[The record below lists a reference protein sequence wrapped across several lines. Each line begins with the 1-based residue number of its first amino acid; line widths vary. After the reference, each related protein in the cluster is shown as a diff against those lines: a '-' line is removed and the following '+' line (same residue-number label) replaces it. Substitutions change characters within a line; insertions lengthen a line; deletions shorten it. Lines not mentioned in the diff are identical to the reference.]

1 MQRRNY
7 LTEKEAKRR
16 STRQGL
22 VFLSMF
28 IIVFVAMIFRLAIRT
43 GTNEGF
49 FDTVPTGDEAYKVAI
64 DFVKP
69 TVKTS
74 EAEFPDSDYQY
85 SKNSDSVYVVQ
96 SFYKAPGKEG
106 AGVKTKFAITLRYNG
121 GSSTDAKNWTIENL
135 QANL

>member
-49 FDTVPTGDEAYKVAI
+49 FDTVPTGDEAYKVAV

-69 TVKTS
+69 TVMTGD
-74 EAEFPDSDYQY
+74 AEFPDSDFQY

-96 SFYKAPGKEG
+96 SFYRAPGKEG
-106 AGVKTKFAITLRYNG
+106 SDVKKKFAITLRYNG
-121 GSSTDAKNWTIENL
+121 GSSTDDKNWTVEDL
-135 QANL
+135 QSN